1 MLRFG
6 GRTSSAIAPCGD
18 ERGVRA
24 QLPAAQ
30 DLPTS
35 FGRPVTG
42 MLAPFSNSWQEQA
55 MGKIRV
61 GLIFGG
67 KSAEHEVSLQ
77 SARNL
82 LDALD
87 PQRFEPVLIGIDKQ
101 GQWHLSA
108 PDSFL
113 HDADDPGRIALHR
126 SGRSVAMLPGAE
138 HAQLRP
144 VDTDQA
150 LAQID
155 VVFPIVHGTLGE
167 DGSLQGLLRMANL
180 PFVGSGVLGSAVAM
194 DKDMAK
200 RVLRDAGLA
209 VAPFVCFNRHTA
221 AQADVDALIAQL
233 GLPLFVKPANQ
244 GSSVGVSQV
253 RSADAFA
260 AALAL
265 ALSYDHKVLVEAAI
279 VGREI
284 ECAVL
289 GNATPQASVCG
300 EVVVHDAFYSYD
312 TKYIS
317 ADGADIVIPAD
328 LDAQTQQRIQQLAV
342 QAYQALD
349 CAGMARVDVFL
360 CADGR
365 IVINEVNTLPGSR
378 VANKRSEQ
386 SSGGRGRRAGTGM
399 YKQYMRIP
407 STGCARMT
415 AAQ

>member
-1 MLRFG
+1 MR
-6 GRTSSAIAPCGD
+6 
-18 ERGVRA
+18 
-24 QLPAAQ
+24 
-30 DLPTS
+30 
-35 FGRPVTG
+35 
-42 MLAPFSNSWQEQA
+42 
-55 MGKIRV
+55 KIRV

-77 SARNL
+77 SARNI

-108 PDSFL
+108 AEGFL

-126 SGRSVAMLPGAE
+126 SGRSVAVLPGAE
-138 HAQLRP
+138 QAQLRP
-144 VDTDQA
+144 VDTEQT

-221 AQADVDALIAQL
+221 AHADVDALIAQL

-289 GNATPQASVCG
+289 GNATPRASVCG

-317 ADGADIVIPAD
+317 AHGADIVIPAE
-328 LDAQTQQRIQQLAV
+328 LDAQTQQRIQHLAV

-365 IVINEVNTLPGSR
+365 IVINEVNTLPGFTRISMYPKLWQASGLDYR
-378 VANKRSEQ
+378 GLITQLIELALQRHADDQLLRSAVDT
-386 SSGGRGRRAGTGM
+386 RA
-399 YKQYMRIP
+399 
-407 STGCARMT
+407 
-415 AAQ
+415 